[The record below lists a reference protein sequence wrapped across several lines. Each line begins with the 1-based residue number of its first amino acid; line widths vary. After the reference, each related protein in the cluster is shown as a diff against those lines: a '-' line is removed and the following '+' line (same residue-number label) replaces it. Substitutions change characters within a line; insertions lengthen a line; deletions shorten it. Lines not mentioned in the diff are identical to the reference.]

1 MSVRFILGPAGS
13 GKTHRC
19 LEELRFLERHGR
31 AGILLV
37 PEQSTH
43 SAERELLADP
53 ALPGL
58 RHVQILSFTRL
69 AFRLRE
75 EAGVPEPPRIGE
87 AVRTMLLRAVLAR
100 MPDET
105 LGPLAPLRSRQ
116 GFLEELGRFIGEV
129 KAHGVLNFLDAAR
142 GTGPGKL
149 RALGAV
155 LEAYDTARRD
165 LGLVDPEA
173 SLHGIEPLVAARA
186 GRLRETRLFVDGF
199 LSWTRREREVLVA
212 LARSGA
218 PTEIALCYEDGGR
231 APFAPAHRTLARMRE
246 MLAAGGVAEGPP
258 IILPAY
264 PAGEGRFARAELAR
278 LERGLHADELAA
290 ADGAAPSAGVQG
302 PASASPA
309 VRPSDRPRIRVAP
322 APDPRREVL
331 FWARAIDRWIRLDP
345 RPVAPESVA
354 VIVRTVEPYREAIR
368 EIFPAYGIPFFLDE
382 PHRLLAHPWAR
393 LLLEGLDVL
402 LCGWR
407 RDAVIGFL
415 RNPLLR
421 CEPAAVDLLENVS
434 LEYGRDFEDWWVA
447 GSWEVFPPPHRAR
460 VARRDEDAAANGEY
474 GDDDGEAFH
483 GAEARNESDGENE
496 DGGENEVDLQE
507 TEFFDEVEGA
517 AGPGFPTWMTAAA
530 PGLSTSPTGV
540 STAMPSAPGQALP
553 DRFERMRATLAV
565 VDEVRKGALLPLR
578 RFQSA
583 WEADNP
589 DGAGAAARLRALES
603 ELLDPDRSGAR
614 ARAWE
619 DPRPEWTQ
627 RVASALGALLEEAA
641 RLWPAV
647 PVSLEE
653 FARAVKQ
660 GIAAAR
666 VPAVPVRFGQVMVAE
681 VQRSRLAG
689 IRRSIVGGL
698 NDGVFPR
705 TVAAESVLDERE
717 RRELEQAGLALG
729 PSAAARQ
736 EEETWFGYVALT
748 RASEEVVLTYS
759 RRDAGGGGLEPSLL
773 VEEVRRVLGESAV
786 EPVPAGTEVLVLT
799 ELQTPAE
806 AADRLAG
813 YLVSR
818 VPAAGPAAGDDQSAK
833 AGDVHPSLAA
843 APDPAALPRVGAR
856 AVGREI
862 RDDLYAG
869 DAAAGSENGDD
880 QLLDELFHAIDH
892 PAAGVPA
899 SGSKRS
905 DAPLPPH
912 VRESRATV
920 LAAVSERFDGIRPA
934 LDFHPAEMLP
944 GDLLRRA
951 LPGPVFETSVSRLT
965 EFAKCPYLG
974 FARGVL
980 RLRPRPL
987 AEVTPLET
995 GTLAHAALDAFFRR
1009 PRVTSAADIAT
1020 TLAEVFDRLCGR
1032 PEFRAFAVDRAGE
1045 YRWDST
1051 RRSLDRFLRVETV
1064 RMQGSAYQPVALEA
1078 GFNSRDGNAVAIPL
1092 GRDRT
1097 LLLAGRID
1105 RIDTR
1110 RLGEETLCVVIDYKR
1125 SARGGVPKDVARGLD
1140 LQLVGYLLFTR
1151 QVMKWTPVGGLYLPV
1166 LPPPVAE
1173 EKLKRGEPNSLGIR
1187 AAGLF
1192 LARERDGIDGGVG
1205 LLVKPSRQTEQALAD
1220 QGALDTI
1227 VEKGRAFLASYA
1239 ASLLTGW
1246 IPARPLEL
1254 KPGQL
1259 PCVNCDFGALCRF
1272 RADRDPVRREPVEGM
1287 PVPPAFVEAG
1297 RPALLAEDSLAS
1309 SPVEAGHPPTP
1320 GEPAGA
1326 SPPAERGH
1334 P

>member
-1 MSVRFILGPAGS
+1 MPVRFILGPAGS

-19 LEELRFLERHGR
+19 LEELRALERQGR
-31 AGILLV
+31 PGILLV

-75 EAGVPEPPRIGE
+75 EAGVPEPPRIGD
-87 AVRTMLLRAVLAR
+87 ALRTMLLRSVLAR
-100 MPDET
+100 LPDET
-105 LGPLAPLRSRQ
+105 LGPLAPLQTRQ
-116 GFLEELGRFIGEV
+116 GFLEELGRFVGEV
-129 KAHGVLNFLDAAR
+129 KAHGTLSFLDAVR
-142 GTGPGKL
+142 STGPGKL

-155 LEAYDTARRD
+155 LEAYDAARRD

-173 SLHGIEPLVAARA
+173 ALHGLEPLVTAQA

-218 PTEIALCYEDGGR
+218 QMEIALCLEDGGR
-231 APFAPAHRTLARMRE
+231 APFAPAQRTLARMRE
-246 MLAAGGVAEGPP
+246 LLAASGVAEGPA
-258 IILPAY
+258 IVLPAR
-264 PAGEGRFARAELAR
+264 PAGEGRFARAELVE
-278 LERGLHADELAA
+278 LERGLHADESAPTRVR
-290 ADGAAPSAGVQG
+290 GAAV
-302 PASASPA
+302 ASPS
-309 VRPSDRPRIRVAP
+309 VLPSDRPCLRVAA

-331 FWARAIDRWIRLDP
+331 FWARTIDRWIRLDP
-345 RPVAPESVA
+345 EPVVPESVA

-393 LLLEGLDVL
+393 LLLEGLEVL
-402 LCGWR
+402 LSGWR
-407 RDAVIGFL
+407 RDTVIGFL

-421 CEPAAVDLLENVS
+421 CEPAAIDLLENVS
-434 LEYGRDFEDWWVA
+434 LEYGRDFEDWWLA
-447 GSWEVFPPPHRAR
+447 ESWELFPPPRR
-460 VARRDEDAAANGEY
+460 VRPARRDEDEAANAADGDDAGTEFRDADAEGGSGDENGGDLEEMESFDEGEAAAG
-474 GDDDGEAFH
+474 
-483 GAEARNESDGENE
+483 
-496 DGGENEVDLQE
+496 
-507 TEFFDEVEGA
+507 
-517 AGPGFPTWMTAAA
+517 
-530 PGLSTSPTGV
+530 TGV
-540 STAMPSAPGQALP
+540 STSARGASVRHGGASAGSATSARGASAGFSTSATEALAAMSPAAGQALP
-553 DRFERMRATLAV
+553 DRLDRLRATLV
-565 VDEVRKGALLPLR
+565 VVEEVRRGALLPLR

-583 WEADNP
+583 WEAESP
-589 DGAGAAARLRALES
+589 DGAGAAGRLRALES
-603 ELLDPDRSGAR
+603 ELLDPDRPGAR
-614 ARAWE
+614 AGAWE
-619 DPRPEWTQ
+619 DPRPEWTR
-627 RVASALGALLEEAA
+627 RVASALGDLLEEAA
-641 RLWPAV
+641 RLWPSV
-647 PVSLEE
+647 PVTLEE
-653 FARAVKQ
+653 FARTVRQ
-660 GIAAAR
+660 GIGAAR

-689 IRRSIVGGL
+689 IRRAIVGGL

-717 RRELEQAGLALG
+717 RRDLERAGLALG

-748 RASEEVVLTYS
+748 RASEEVVLTFS

-773 VEEVRRVLGESAV
+773 VEEVRRVLAESGAG
-786 EPVPAGTEVLVLT
+786 PVPAGTEMLSPA

-806 AADRLAG
+806 TADRLAAH
-813 YLVSR
+813 LVSR
-818 VPAAGPAAGDDQSAK
+818 GRPSGPAAGDERPVTPGEAPAPIGGAGEPAGLRP
-833 AGDVHPSLAA
+833 AGDQAPSRESRDDLHTG
-843 APDPAALPRVGAR
+843 DPTAD
-856 AVGREI
+856 REI
-862 RDDLYAG
+862 RDV
-869 DAAAGSENGDD
+869 
-880 QLLDELFHAIDH
+880 LLFGELLHAIDH
-892 PAAGVPA
+892 PTAG
-899 SGSKRS
+899 
-905 DAPLPPH
+905 
-912 VRESRATV
+912 V
-920 LAAVSERFDGIRPA
+920 LAAVGERFAGIRPA
-934 LDFHPAEMLP
+934 LDYHPAEVLP
-944 GDLLRRA
+944 EDLVRRA

-995 GTLAHAALDAFFRR
+995 GTLAHAALEEFFRR
-1009 PRVTSAADIAT
+1009 PPVTTAADIIT
-1020 TLAEVFDRLCGR
+1020 TLAEVFDGLRGR
-1032 PEFRAFAVDRAGE
+1032 PEFRAFAVDRASE

-1051 RRSLDRFLRVETV
+1051 RRSLDRFLRVEAART
-1064 RMQGSAYQPVALEA
+1064 QGSAYQPAALEA
-1078 GFNSRDGNAVAIPL
+1078 GFNARTGNAVAIPL
-1092 GRDRT
+1092 DGERT

-1110 RLGEETLCVVIDYKR
+1110 MRGEETLCVVIDYKR
-1125 SARGGVPKDVARGLD
+1125 SARSSVPKDVARGLD

-1151 QVMKWTPVGGLYLPV
+1151 QEMNWLPAGGLYLPV

-1173 EKLKRGEPNSLGIR
+1173 EKLIRGAANSLGIR

-1192 LARERDGIDGGVG
+1192 LAQERDAIDGGVG
-1205 LLVKPSRQTEQALAD
+1205 LLVKPSGQTEQVLAD
-1220 QGALDTI
+1220 QSVLDAM
-1227 VEKGRAFLASYA
+1227 VDKGREFLASYA

-1259 PCVNCDFGALCRF
+1259 PCKNCDFGALCRF

-1287 PVPPAFVEAG
+1287 PVQPPPVEA
-1297 RPALLAEDSLAS
+1297 RYPSPLAEDGHGSSLAKDGRR
-1309 SPVEAGHPPTP
+1309 SPSTEAGP
-1320 GEPAGA
+1320 G
-1326 SPPAERGH
+1326 SPPAMEGH

>member
-19 LEELRFLERHGR
+19 LEELRALEHQGR
-31 AGILLV
+31 PGILLV

-53 ALPGL
+53 ELPGL

-75 EAGVPEPPRIGE
+75 EACVPEPPRIGD

-100 MPDET
+100 LPDET
-105 LGPLAPLRSRQ
+105 LGPLAPLRTRQ

-129 KAHGVLNFLDAAR
+129 KAHGTLNFLDAVR

-155 LEAYDTARRD
+155 LEAYDAARRD

-173 SLHGIEPLVAARA
+173 ALHGLEPLVTAQA
-186 GRLRETRLFVDGF
+186 GRLQETRLFVDGF

-218 PTEIALCYEDGGR
+218 PTEIALCFEDGGR
-231 APFAPAHRTLARMRE
+231 APFAPARRTLARMRE
-246 MLAAGGVAEGPP
+246 MLAASGVAEGPP
-258 IILPAY
+258 IVLPARF
-264 PAGEGRFARAELAR
+264 AGAGRFARAELVE
-278 LERGLHADELAA
+278 LERGLHADEVAGGGDPATPTAA
-290 ADGAAPSAGVQG
+290 IRSIV
-302 PASASPA
+302 
-309 VRPSDRPRIRVAP
+309 PSDRPCVRVAA
-322 APDPRREVL
+322 APDPRRETL
-331 FWARAIDRWIRLDP
+331 FWARTIDRWIRLDP
-345 RPVAPESVA
+345 EPVAPESVA

-393 LLLEGLDVL
+393 LLIEGLEVVL
-402 LCGWR
+402 SGWR
-407 RDAVIGFL
+407 RDAVVGFL

-421 CEPAAVDLLENVS
+421 CEPAAVDLLENAS
-434 LEYGRDFEDWWVA
+434 LEYGRDFEDWWFA
-447 GSWEVFPPPHRAR
+447 GSWELFPPPRRAR
-460 VARRDEDAAANGEY
+460 MARRDEDEAASGAD
-474 GDDDGEAFH
+474 GDDAGGDVQDADAEGES
-483 GAEARNESDGENE
+483 GGE
-496 DGGENEVDLQE
+496 DGDDLE
-507 TEFFDEVEGA
+507 DTELFDEVKATAGSGLSPGKTGA
-517 AGPGFPTWMTAAA
+517 IACLSTSTSGAA
-530 PGLSTSPTGV
+530 PGFTASPPAAADTQAV
-540 STAMPSAPGQALP
+540 GQVLP
-553 DRFERMRATLAV
+553 DRLDRMRATLAV
-565 VDEVRKGALLPLR
+565 VEEVRRGALLPLR

-583 WEADNP
+583 WDADNP
-589 DGAGAAARLRALES
+589 DGAGAAERLRALES

-619 DPRPEWTQ
+619 DPRPEWTR
-627 RVASALGALLEEAA
+627 RVASALGGLLDEAA
-641 RLWPAV
+641 RLWPTV
-647 PVSLEE
+647 PVTLEE

-689 IRRSIVGGL
+689 IRRAIVGGL

-717 RRELEQAGLALG
+717 RRELERAGLALG

-736 EEETWFGYVALT
+736 EEETWFGYAALT

-759 RRDAGGGGLEPSLL
+759 RRDAGGAGLEPSLL
-773 VEEVRRVLGESAV
+773 VEEVRRVSVESAA
-786 EPVPAGTEVLVLT
+786 EPVAAGTEALALT

-806 AADRLAG
+806 AADRLAAH
-813 YLVSR
+813 LVS
-818 VPAAGPAAGDDQSAK
+818 S
-833 AGDVHPSLAA
+833 
-843 APDPAALPRVGAR
+843 
-856 AVGREI
+856 EI
-862 RDDLYAG
+862 RDG
-869 DAAAGSENGDD
+869 
-880 QLLDELFHAIDH
+880 LLLAELLRALDH
-892 PAAGVPA
+892 PAAGI
-899 SGSKRS
+899 
-905 DAPLPPH
+905 
-912 VRESRATV
+912 
-920 LAAVSERFDGIRPA
+920 LAAVGERFDGIRPA
-934 LDFHPAEMLP
+934 LDFHPAQVLP
-944 GDLLRRA
+944 GDLVRRA

-995 GTLAHAALDAFFRR
+995 GTLAHAALDEFFHK
-1009 PRVTSAADIAT
+1009 PPVISAADIVT
-1020 TLAEVFDRLCGR
+1020 TLAEVFEGLRGR
-1032 PEFRAFAVDRAGE
+1032 PEFRAFAVDRASE

-1051 RRSLDRFLRVETV
+1051 RRSLERFLRVEVV
-1064 RMQGSAYQPVALEA
+1064 RMQGSAYQPAALEA
-1078 GFNSRDGNAVAIPL
+1078 CFNSRTGNAVAIPL
-1092 GRDRT
+1092 EGERT

-1110 RLGEETLCVVIDYKR
+1110 MQGEETLSVVIDYKR

-1140 LQLVGYLLFTR
+1140 LQLAGYLLFTR
-1151 QVMKWTPVGGLYLPV
+1151 QVMKWTPAGGLYVPV

-1173 EKLKRGEPNSLGIR
+1173 ERLRRGEPNSLGIR

-1192 LARERDGIDGGVG
+1192 LAQERDAIDGGVG
-1205 LLVKPSRQTEQALAD
+1205 LLVKPSGQKGQALAD
-1220 QGALDTI
+1220 QGALDAI
-1227 VEKGRAFLASYA
+1227 VEKGRRFLASYA

-1259 PCVNCDFGALCRF
+1259 PCDNCDFGALCRF
-1272 RADRDPVRREPVEGM
+1272 RADRDPVRREPAEGM
-1287 PVPPAFVEAG
+1287 PVQPPPAEADG
-1297 RPALLAEDSLAS
+1297 PPSP
-1309 SPVEAGHPPTP
+1309 PVEAGPPPSP
-1320 GEPAGA
+1320 GEPANPSSPADAGRPLPPA
-1326 SPPAERGH
+1326 EASHLSCPPEASHPSSPTAGDHPSPPAERGH

>member
-1 MSVRFILGPAGS
+1 MPVRFILGPAGS

-19 LEELRFLERHGR
+19 LEALRTLERQGR
-31 AGILLV
+31 PGIFLV

-53 ALPGL
+53 ALSGL

-75 EAGVPEPPRIGE
+75 EAGVPEPPRIGD
-87 AVRTMLLRAVLAR
+87 AVRTMLLRSVLAR
-100 MPDET
+100 LPDET
-105 LGPLAPLRSRQ
+105 LGPLAPLRTRQ

-129 KAHGVLNFLDAAR
+129 KAHGALNFLDAVR
-142 GTGPGKL
+142 GVGPGKL

-155 LEAYDTARRD
+155 LEAYDAARRD

-173 SLHGIEPLVAARA
+173 ALHGLEPLIAAQA
-186 GRLRETRLFVDGF
+186 GRLGETRLFVDGF

-218 PTEIALCYEDGGR
+218 PTEIALCLEDGGR
-231 APFAPAHRTLARMRE
+231 APFAPAQHTLARMRE
-246 MLAAGGVAEGPP
+246 LLAASEVAEGPA
-258 IILPAY
+258 IVLPPRAV
-264 PAGEGRFARAELAR
+264 GEGRFARAELVK
-278 LERGLHADELAA
+278 LERGLHADEVAVAA
-290 ADGAAPSAGVQG
+290 GAARSAGVQST
-302 PASASPA
+302 ALAAPA
-309 VRPSDRPRIRVAP
+309 VRPSDRPCVRVAP

-331 FWARAIDRWIRLDP
+331 FWARTVDRWIRLDP
-345 RPVAPESVA
+345 EPVAPESVA
-354 VIVRTVEPYREAIR
+354 VILRTVEPYREAIR

-402 LCGWR
+402 LSGWR
-407 RDAVIGFL
+407 RDEVIGFL

-421 CEPAAVDLLENVS
+421 CEPAAVDLLENAS
-434 LEYGRDFEDWWVA
+434 LEYGRDFEDWWLA
-447 GSWEVFPPPHRAR
+447 GSWELFPPPLRAR
-460 VARRDEDAAANGEY
+460 MARRDKDEAANGER
-474 GDDDGEAFH
+474 GDDEGDSLR
-483 GAEARNESDGENE
+483 GADAEGGGDESGSDGE
-496 DGGENEVDLQE
+496 DGSDGEES
-507 TEFFDEVEGA
+507 EFYHEIEAALGA
-517 AGPGFPTWMTAAA
+517 GVPTSTNGVAAAA
-530 PGLSTSPTGV
+530 PPGV
-540 STAMPSAPGQALP
+540 GQVAP
-553 DRFERMRATLAV
+553 DRLDRMRATLAA
-565 VDEVRKGALLPLR
+565 VDEVRRGALLPLH

-583 WEADNP
+583 WDADNP

-627 RVASALGALLEEAA
+627 RVASALEGLLEEAA

-647 PVSLEE
+647 PVALEE

-689 IRRSIVGGL
+689 IRRAIVGGL
-698 NDGVFPR
+698 NDSVFPR

-717 RRELEQAGLALG
+717 RQELEHAGLALG
-729 PSAAARQ
+729 PSAEARQ

-773 VEEVRRVLGESAV
+773 IEEVRRVLGESAA
-786 EPVPAGTEVLVLT
+786 EPVPAGTEMLSLA

-806 AADRLAG
+806 AADRLAA
-813 YLVSR
+813 YLGSR
-818 VPAAGPAAGDDQSAK
+818 VRPAA
-833 AGDVHPSLAA
+833 
-843 APDPAALPRVGAR
+843 DPAAE
-856 AVGREI
+856 REI
-862 RDDLYAG
+862 PDNR
-869 DAAAGSENGDD
+869 
-880 QLLDELFHAIDH
+880 LLGELLRAIDH
-892 PAAGVPA
+892 PAAGV
-899 SGSKRS
+899 
-905 DAPLPPH
+905 
-912 VRESRATV
+912 
-920 LAAVSERFDGIRPA
+920 LAAVGERFDDIRPA
-934 LDFHPAEMLP
+934 LEFQPPETLPA
-944 GDLLRRA
+944 DLVRRA
-951 LPGPVFETSVSRLT
+951 IPGPVLETSVSRLT

-1009 PRVTSAADIAT
+1009 PPTTVPGDIIT
-1020 TLAEVFDRLCGR
+1020 TLAEVFDELRGR
-1032 PEFRAFAVDRAGE
+1032 SEFRAFAVDRASE

-1051 RRSLDRFLRVETV
+1051 RRSLERFLRVETS
-1064 RMQGSAYQPVALEA
+1064 RIQGSAYQPVAMEA

-1092 GRDRT
+1092 EGDRT

-1110 RLGEETLCVVIDYKR
+1110 MRGEETLSVVIDYKR

-1151 QVMKWTPVGGLYLPV
+1151 QVMKWTPAGGLYLPV

-1173 EKLKRGEPNSLGIR
+1173 EKLKRGESNSLGIR
-1187 AAGLF
+1187 AAGFF
-1192 LARERDGIDGGVG
+1192 LAQERDGIDGGVG
-1205 LLVKPSRQTEQALAD
+1205 LLVKLSRQTEQAVAD

-1227 VEKGRAFLASYA
+1227 IDRGRAFLASYA
-1239 ASLLTGW
+1239 ASLLSGW

-1254 KPGQL
+1254 KPGKL
-1259 PCVNCDFGALCRF
+1259 PCLNCDFGALCRF

-1287 PVPPAFVEAG
+1287 PVPPAVAQEG
-1297 RPALLAEDSLAS
+1297 HPS
-1309 SPVEAGHPPTP
+1309 SPVKEGRP
-1320 GEPAGA
+1320 
-1326 SPPAERGH
+1326 
-1334 P
+1334 

>member
-1 MSVRFILGPAGS
+1 MPVRFILGPAGS

-19 LEELRFLERHGR
+19 LEALRTLERQGR
-31 AGILLV
+31 PGIFLV

-53 ALPGL
+53 ALSGL

-75 EAGVPEPPRIGE
+75 EAGVPEPPRIGD
-87 AVRTMLLRAVLAR
+87 AVRTMLLRSVLAR
-100 MPDET
+100 LPDET
-105 LGPLAPLRSRQ
+105 LGPLAPLRTRQ

-129 KAHGVLNFLDAAR
+129 KAHGALNFLDAVR
-142 GTGPGKL
+142 GVGPGKL

-155 LEAYDTARRD
+155 LEAYDAARRD

-173 SLHGIEPLVAARA
+173 ALYGLEPLITAQA
-186 GRLRETRLFVDGF
+186 GRLGQTRLFVDGF

-218 PTEIALCYEDGGR
+218 PTEIGLCYEDGGR
-231 APFAPAHRTLARMRE
+231 APFAPAQHTLARMRE
-246 MLAAGGVAEGPP
+246 LLGASGVAEGPA
-258 IILPAY
+258 IVLPPRAV
-264 PAGEGRFARAELAR
+264 GEGRFARTELVK
-278 LERGLHADELAA
+278 LERGLHADEEPV
-290 ADGAAPSAGVQG
+290 ADGAAPSAGVR
-302 PASASPA
+302 SAVLDSPA
-309 VRPSDRPRIRVAP
+309 VRPSDRACVRVAP

-331 FWARAIDRWIRLDP
+331 FWARTIDRWIRLDP
-345 RPVAPESVA
+345 EPVAPESVA
-354 VIVRTVEPYREAIR
+354 VVVRSVEPYREAIR

-402 LCGWR
+402 LSGWR

-421 CEPAAVDLLENVS
+421 CEPAAVDLLENAS
-434 LEYGRDFEDWWVA
+434 LEYGRDFEDWWLP
-447 GSWEVFPPPHRAR
+447 GSWELFPPPRRAR
-460 VARRDEDAAANGEY
+460 MARRDEDEAVNGER
-474 GDDDGEAFH
+474 GDDDGDALR
-483 GAEARNESDGENE
+483 GADAEDGSDGENGSDGE
-496 DGGENEVDLQE
+496 DGSDGEEL
-507 TEFFDEVEGA
+507 EFYDGPEAALGA
-517 AGPGFPTWMTAAA
+517 
-530 PGLSTSPTGV
+530 GLSTSTNGAAAAAPPGV
-540 STAMPSAPGQALP
+540 GRVAS
-553 DRFERMRATLAV
+553 DRLDRMRATLGL
-565 VDEVRKGALLPLR
+565 VDEVRRGALLPLR
-578 RFQSA
+578 GFQSA
-583 WEADNP
+583 WDADNP

-603 ELLDPDRSGAR
+603 ELLDPHRSGAH
-614 ARAWE
+614 APAWG

-627 RVASALGALLEEAA
+627 RVASALEGLLEEAA

-647 PVSLEE
+647 PVTLEE

-689 IRRSIVGGL
+689 IRRAIVGGL
-698 NDGVFPR
+698 NDSVFPR

-717 RRELEQAGLALG
+717 RQELEHAGLALG
-729 PSAAARQ
+729 PSAEARQ

-773 VEEVRRVLGESAV
+773 IEEVRRVLGESAA
-786 EPVPAGTEVLVLT
+786 EPVPAGTEMLSLA

-806 AADRLAG
+806 AADRLAA
-813 YLVSR
+813 YLGSR
-818 VPAAGPAAGDDQSAK
+818 VRPAA
-833 AGDVHPSLAA
+833 
-843 APDPAALPRVGAR
+843 DPAAE
-856 AVGREI
+856 REI
-862 RDDLYAG
+862 PDNR
-869 DAAAGSENGDD
+869 
-880 QLLDELFHAIDH
+880 LLGELLRAIDH
-892 PAAGVPA
+892 PAAGV
-899 SGSKRS
+899 
-905 DAPLPPH
+905 
-912 VRESRATV
+912 
-920 LAAVSERFDGIRPA
+920 LAAVGERFDDIRPA
-934 LDFHPAEMLP
+934 LEFQPPETLPA
-944 GDLLRRA
+944 DLVRRA
-951 LPGPVFETSVSRLT
+951 IPGPVLETSVSRLT

-1009 PRVTSAADIAT
+1009 PPTTVPGDIIT
-1020 TLAEVFDRLCGR
+1020 TLAEVFDELRGR
-1032 PEFRAFAVDRAGE
+1032 SEFRAFAVDRASE

-1051 RRSLDRFLRVETV
+1051 RRSLERFLRVETS
-1064 RMQGSAYQPVALEA
+1064 RIQGSAYQPVAMEA

-1092 GRDRT
+1092 EGDRT

-1110 RLGEETLCVVIDYKR
+1110 MRGEETLSVVIDYKR

-1151 QVMKWTPVGGLYLPV
+1151 QVMKWTPAGGLYLPV

-1173 EKLKRGEPNSLGIR
+1173 EKLKRGESNSLGIR
-1187 AAGLF
+1187 AAGFF
-1192 LARERDGIDGGVG
+1192 LAQERDGIDGGVG
-1205 LLVKPSRQTEQALAD
+1205 LLVKPSRQTEQAVAD

-1227 VEKGRAFLASYA
+1227 VDKGRAFLASYA
-1239 ASLLTGW
+1239 ASLLSGW

-1259 PCVNCDFGALCRF
+1259 PCVHCDFPALCRF
-1272 RADRDPVRREPVEGM
+1272 RADRDPVRREPAEGM
-1287 PVPPAFVEAG
+1287 PVPPAVAQEGLPSPPVKDG
-1297 RPALLAEDSLAS
+1297 RP
-1309 SPVEAGHPPTP
+1309 
-1320 GEPAGA
+1320 
-1326 SPPAERGH
+1326 
-1334 P
+1334 